1 MTENSLANLIPLWQT
16 MRQDGVTCLVTP
28 ALDYIG
34 ALELGTLDARYAGE
48 EAIAGL
54 GEGLRQLLGG
64 LEDGAILH
72 FLYRAELGTAEEDI
86 REYERLC
93 VREGAQPALTAYV
106 TGRASWLRQQPLR
119 KTRLFLFFSKSTLKV
134 TAGRRGLL
142 GAPLI
147 FASSS
152 GFTEKDHRARVQAL
166 GELRDRIVARL
177 APVGIRSRELTLDEV
192 WRLHFKLLNPNRSKS
207 HIPPRPPQLDNLLDD
222 DTIKQL
228 GRHVA
233 EYTEAEQLFNEDLEE
248 VQDEN
253 GSALGCLRQGAT
265 FRRVTTLKILPEGGT
280 NYYGVESFLEDLRE
294 DDKPFPY
301 TLAVTVAIKHQG
313 TARWALSQR
322 HELVSQLKALLPFL
336 SRQSVAQEEAERAQ
350 QDSIRALFTEL
361 NELSTKIAS
370 LSVSLL
376 LEAPSLEALARRT
389 EAARAAFAA
398 AGNSQMQDETWTQVP
413 AFLSVLPT
421 SGPYQLRKKGCTS
434 RNAADLL
441 PVFGPWPGAARAA
454 SLLQTPGGDIFRFD
468 PFDRKIVNAHH
479 GIVVADTGSGKSFTM
494 GAILLDAL
502 GSGVEGVLVD
512 NGGSWKALTEL
523 LGGVHV
529 PVDLST
535 SISPF
540 VSYEEMLDPA
550 TREISNEDLEMAVN
564 FIEVCV
570 QDRTRLAFD
579 KVEKDA
585 VSKAIRWCYETR
597 FRDRPTERP
606 LIGHFVDA
614 LKAFNWTHPDDKRIA
629 EDLCR
634 RLEIFRTGIYRD
646 LLNKPSTLKFDVPLL
661 TFEMSKV
668 AENPTTR
675 AIAMATM
682 IQAISN
688 RAQRRQRPTIV
699 AIDEAHEYIG
709 ADEATGAFLGRSW
722 RKMRK
727 FGTAMYAITQKLPD
741 FLTNHNA
748 REAILGNSTLRYFL
762 RHLKGNHGPVVEHF
776 QLPPRAAKA
785 FENLS
790 MKPGHYADLML
801 MYGPHTSVLRL
812 AVTPLAYWILTT
824 DKQDKDLLARAR
836 QKNPL
841 LDPLSLLR
849 ELAARYPNGVV
860 GASTN

>member
-1 MTENSLANLIPLWQT
+1 MAESSFANLIPLWQSF
-16 MRQDGVTCLVTP
+16 RQDAVTCLLTP
-28 ALDYIG
+28 ALDYVG
-34 ALELGTLDARYAGE
+34 ALELGTLDARFAGD
-48 EAIAGL
+48 EAIEAL
-54 GEGLRQLLGG
+54 GEGLRQFVGG
-64 LEDGAILH
+64 LEDGSTLH
-72 FLYRAELGTAEEDI
+72 FLYRAEVGAAEDDI

-93 VREGAQPALTAYV
+93 ARDGAPALNAYV

-119 KTRLFLFFSKSTLKV
+119 KTRLFLFFSTSALK
-134 TAGRRGLL
+134 AGASRRGIL

-147 FASSS
+147 FA
-152 GFTEKDHRARVQAL
+152 GATRLTEAEHRSRVLRL
-166 GELRDRIVARL
+166 GEFRDRIATRL
-177 APVGIRSRELTLDEV
+177 AAAGIRGRELTLDEV
-192 WRLHFKLLNPNRSKS
+192 WRLHFQLLNPNGAKS

-222 DTIKQL
+222 ATIREV

-248 VQDEN
+248 VTDDQ
-253 GSALGCLRQGAT
+253 GRPLGCLRQGET
-265 FRRVTTLKILPEGGT
+265 FRRVATLKILPEGGT
-280 NYYGVESFLEDLRE
+280 NYCALESFLEELR
-294 DDKPFPY
+294 DNDKPFPY

-313 TARWALSQR
+313 TAKWALSQR
-322 HELVSQLKALLPFL
+322 HELVTQLKALLPSL
-336 SRQSVAQEEAERAQ
+336 SGQSVAQEEADRAQ
-350 QDSIRALFTEL
+350 QDSIRSLFGEL

-376 LEAPSLEALARRT
+376 LEAPSLEVLGRRT
-389 EAARAAFAA
+389 EAARAAFAG
-398 AGNSQMQDETWTQVP
+398 AGNSQMQAETWTQVP
-413 AFLSVLPT
+413 AFLSILPT
-421 SGPYQLRKKGCTS
+421 GGPYQLRKKGCTS

-441 PVFGPWPGAARAA
+441 PAFAPWTGTTRAA
-454 SLLQTPGGDIFRFD
+454 SLLQTPSGDVFRFD
-468 PFDRKIVNAHH
+468 PFDKKIVNAHH

-502 GSGVEGVLVD
+502 GSGVEAVLVD
-512 NGGSWKALTEL
+512 NGGSWKPLTEL

-540 VSYEEMLDPA
+540 VSYAEMIDPA
-550 TREISNEDLEMAVN
+550 TREISNEELEMAVN

-579 KVEKDA
+579 KVEKDT
-585 VSKAIRWCYETR
+585 VSKAIRWCYESR
-597 FRDRPTERP
+597 FRERANERP
-606 LIGHFVDA
+606 LIGDFVDA
-614 LKAFNWTHPDDKRIA
+614 LKTFRWTHPDDKRIA

-634 RLEIFRTGIYRD
+634 RLEIFTTGIYRD
-646 LLNKPSTLKFDVPLL
+646 LLNKPSNLKFDVPLL

-688 RAQRRQRPTIV
+688 RAQRRQRATIV

-709 ADEATGAFLGRSW
+709 GDEATGAFLGRSW

-741 FLTNHNA
+741 FLANHNA

-762 RHLKGNHGPVVEHF
+762 RHLKGNHSPVVDHF
-776 QLPPRAAKA
+776 QLAPRAAKA

-790 MKPGHYADLML
+790 MKPGHYSDLML

-836 QKNPL
+836 EKNPL

-860 GASTN
+860 GAATN